1 MNRWLALF
9 CMIFCAFETFGATD
23 FDSWK
28 SDFYKTAQRQKISK
42 EVLDKYFMK
51 AVFLPEV
58 IESDRKQPEF
68 SLSLGNYMQRVV
80 SDGRIEKGRQ
90 LMKKHQKLLK
100 EIEIKYGVPAHYL
113 VAFWGAETNFG
124 ETKGQIDVLNAVAT
138 LSFDERRSEF
148 FSDQLM
154 TLLKILQKEKIAV
167 PIGSWAGAFGHFQ
180 FMPSTFYQYAVDE
193 DGNGQCDVLNSF
205 KDAAGS
211 AANYLSKIGWQRSQS
226 WGRQV
231 ILSGDLYLKAGEKY
245 PLSDWVKW
253 GIKRAD
259 GRAYASADLSIDA
272 QLILPE
278 GKNGPAFLVY
288 KNFDVIKR
296 WNKSDFYALT
306 IGVLADKIARKP
318 TLNVKKIKVLPNLS
332 REDIKLLQQTLKNE
346 NFYDGKVDGI
356 MGSGTK
362 KALKKYQKAHNL
374 PADGFLSKELLE
386 ILKK

>member
-1 MNRWLALF
+1 MNRRLALF

-148 FSDQLM
+148 FSEQLM

-167 PIGSWAGAFGHFQ
+167 PTGSWAGAFGHSNLCQPPFIN
-180 FMPSTFYQYAVDE
+180 MRWTKMVT
-193 DGNGQCDVLNSF
+193 GNAMF
-205 KDAAGS
+205 
-211 AANYLSKIGWQRSQS
+211 
-226 WGRQV
+226 
-231 ILSGDLYLKAGEKY
+231 
-245 PLSDWVKW
+245 
-253 GIKRAD
+253 
-259 GRAYASADLSIDA
+259 
-272 QLILPE
+272 
-278 GKNGPAFLVY
+278 
-288 KNFDVIKR
+288 
-296 WNKSDFYALT
+296 
-306 IGVLADKIARKP
+306 
-318 TLNVKKIKVLPNLS
+318 
-332 REDIKLLQQTLKNE
+332 
-346 NFYDGKVDGI
+346 
-356 MGSGTK
+356 
-362 KALKKYQKAHNL
+362 
-374 PADGFLSKELLE
+374 
-386 ILKK
+386 